1 MHNLAEYEARGIP
14 SVMVASTEFI
24 GAAEHQAAALG
35 MPDIAARAVYIAHP
49 IQDATD
55 DEMREKA
62 IDAIVNAITAT
73 A

>member
-1 MHNLAEYEARGIP
+1 
-14 SVMVASTEFI
+14 MVASTEFV
-24 GAAEHQAAALG
+24 GAAKHQAAALG

-62 IDAIVNAITAT
+62 RDAIDVIVNAITAT